1 MAFPLPTTL
10 PQQSNIGW
18 STQPT
23 TLRALRKAL
32 IDVLFNESPIGDG
45 NDPNTITARQLD
57 KIAQTLS
64 RTASN
69 EPTAYENGSSNTSA
83 TTVQSTLTRQVER
96 ALTQVLGRSP
106 GRGSDSFVK
115 ALNSAFPVV
124 TNGKIAI
131 TPSRSIVSN
140 GSSDSPSSTNGTLTG
155 QLSVEQANLYRQA
168 SILVADALRV
178 LEGFESFDPVAD
190 VDAVEALRSLVQAQ
204 LNSLVEEFGRLDEPR
219 SARVNV
225 YFSTLERSLN
235 QLGDAAQLGDQ
246 NKQRSFNN
254 LVTIEDEAQVAAYEL
269 VKNYVK
275 TLKDIWLSFTLV
287 SDAEIISTGYSER
300 LSRVGV
306 MLPVISDS
314 NASLMAAMDSVG
326 FTESERRSDAALFS
340 TLGTNSP
347 RLRIPDSVLSEFQI
361 NPTQIAVTLPDITV
375 NDFSEWV
382 ERFTSIEAPSILA
395 ASGRFGLDFVT
406 DQADTLFWVIAIVLD
421 YLKNPANQV
430 KGRYL
435 SRILAFDRVEQSLS
449 ELVFQ
454 LNALADL
461 SVPDSSRF
469 I

>member
-1 MAFPLPTTL
+1 MCC
-10 PQQSNIGW
+10 
-18 STQPT
+18 STNH
-23 TLRALRKAL
+23 RS
-32 IDVLFNESPIGDG
+32 EG
-45 NDPNTITARQLD
+45 NDNITARQLD

-83 TTVQSTLTRQVER
+83 TSVQSILTRQVER

-140 GSSDSPSSTNGTLTG
+140 GSSDNHSSTNGTLTG

-219 SARVNV
+219 SARVNI

-246 NKQRSFNN
+246 NARRSFDN

-269 VKNYVK
+269 VKNY
-275 TLKDIWLSFTLV
+275 
-287 SDAEIISTGYSER
+287 
-300 LSRVGV
+300 
-306 MLPVISDS
+306 
-314 NASLMAAMDSVG
+314 
-326 FTESERRSDAALFS
+326 
-340 TLGTNSP
+340 
-347 RLRIPDSVLSEFQI
+347 QH
-361 NPTQIAVTLPDITV
+361 
-375 NDFSEWV
+375 
-382 ERFTSIEAPSILA
+382 
-395 ASGRFGLDFVT
+395 SGQF
-406 DQADTLFWVIAIVLD
+406 
-421 YLKNPANQV
+421 
-430 KGRYL
+430 
-435 SRILAFDRVEQSLS
+435 
-449 ELVFQ
+449 
-454 LNALADL
+454 
-461 SVPDSSRF
+461 
-469 I
+469 

>member
-10 PQQSNIGW
+10 PPELDIQW
-18 STQPT
+18 STQPK
-23 TLRALRKAL
+23 TLQTLRKAL
-32 IDVLFNESPIGDG
+32 IGVLFNEPSIEG
-45 NDPNTITARQLD
+45 NDNITARQLD

-190 VDAVEALRSLVQAQ
+190 IDAVEALRSLVQAQ
-204 LNSLVEEFGRLDEPR
+204 LNSLVEEFGRLDQPR
-219 SARVNV
+219 PARINI
-225 YFSTLERSLN
+225 YFSTLDRSLT
-235 QLGDAAQLGDQ
+235 QLGDAAQLSDQ
-246 NKQRSFNN
+246 NERRSFNN
-254 LVTIEDEAQVAAYEL
+254 LVTTEDEAQVAAYGL

-275 TLKDIWLSFTLV
+275 TLRDSWLNFTLV
-287 SDAEIISTGYSER
+287 SDAERISTGYSER

-306 MLPVISDS
+306 MLSVVSDS
-314 NASLMAAMDSVG
+314 SASLMAAMDSVG

-340 TLGTNSP
+340 TLETNSP
-347 RLRIPDSVLSEFQI
+347 SLRIPEVLRGLNI
-361 NPTQIAVTLPDITV
+361 NPIPIVVSLPKITV

-461 SVPDSSRF
+461 GVQDSSRF
-469 I
+469 S